1 MWGIISDIPNNQ
13 STIGPHLVIDQLE
26 LLLGMERGERDGM
39 SQFFSYLS
47 LKDAVESGR
56 MMIDVELG
64 AMMEVGEIERE
75 IVAYVGE
82 CLWHGSER
90 MVKRSEGTAA
100 AKWRRTNE

>member
-1 MWGIISDIPNNQ
+1 
-13 STIGPHLVIDQLE
+13 
-26 LLLGMERGERDGM
+26 MERGERDGM

-82 CLWHGSER
+82 CL
-90 MVKRSEGTAA
+90 
-100 AKWRRTNE
+100 